1 MFASWRFSE
10 TLQGFPLNTIR
21 EFPCF
26 LPISYIYEKTRY
38 NTNQR
43 VLHRYEINI
52 HAKGAIMLIRQLEC
66 FCAVCETGS
75 FTKAAGLLYV
85 TQSAVSQQIS
95 SLEKE
100 LRVNLFKREGRVLSI
115 TEAGSLFY
123 QKCRMILN
131 DIDDAVSETRKCNES
146 AAREYAAA
154 VQCPAMPIGA
164 VQTTYRSHAFM

>member
-1 MFASWRFSE
+1 MR
-10 TLQGFPLNTIR
+10 
-21 EFPCF
+21 
-26 LPISYIYEKTRY
+26 
-38 NTNQR
+38 
-43 VLHRYEINI
+43 INI

-100 LRVNLFKREGRVLSI
+100 LRVRLFKREGRVLSI
-115 TEAGSLFY
+115 TDAGSLFY

-131 DIDDAVSETRKCNES
+131 DIDDAVCLLYTSPSPRDVEEARMPSS
-146 AAREYAAA
+146 A
-154 VQCPAMPIGA
+154 
-164 VQTTYRSHAFM
+164 

>member
-131 DIDDAVSETRKCNES
+131 DIDDAVIETRKCNENT
-146 AAREYAAA
+146 AREYAAA
-154 VQCPAMPIGA
+154 VQCPPMPIGA